1 MSITQLSDV
10 AANLGR
16 PVRGPEESAQIVL
29 WIGWAEATI
38 SRRLGDLADLDQDT
52 LRMVVTEAVTRR
64 VRMPEPLTQVS
75 TSVDDGSVAKTYA
88 KSSGLI
94 EILPEWWEALG
105 WVDSGAFTVTPFG
118 ARDARR

>member
-1 MSITQLSDV
+1 MSITQPSEV

-16 PVRGPEESAQIVL
+16 PITTTTETAQIEL
-29 WIGWAEATI
+29 WIGWTEATI
-38 SRRLGDLADLDQDT
+38 ARRLGDLTNLDRDT
-52 LRMVVTEAVTRR
+52 LRMVVVEAVTRR

-88 KSSGLI
+88 RSSGLI

-105 WVDSGAFTVTPFG
+105 WVASSAFTVTPYG
-118 ARDARR
+118 APDAR

>member
-1 MSITQLSDV
+1 MSITQPSEV

-16 PVRGPEESAQIVL
+16 PITTAETAQIEL
-29 WIGWAEATI
+29 WIGWSEATVA
-38 SRRLGDLADLDQDT
+38 RPLRALCNLDKST
-52 LRMVVTEAVTRR
+52 LRMVVFAGVTRR

-88 KSSGLI
+88 RSSGLI

-105 WVDSGAFTVTPFG
+105 WVASSAFTVTPYG
-118 ARDARR
+118 APDAR

>member
-10 AANLGR
+10 VANLGR

-38 SRRLGDLADLDQDT
+38 SRRLGDLADLDQGT

-64 VRMPEPLTQVS
+64 VWMPEPLTQVS

-94 EILPEWWEALG
+94 EIRPEWWEALG